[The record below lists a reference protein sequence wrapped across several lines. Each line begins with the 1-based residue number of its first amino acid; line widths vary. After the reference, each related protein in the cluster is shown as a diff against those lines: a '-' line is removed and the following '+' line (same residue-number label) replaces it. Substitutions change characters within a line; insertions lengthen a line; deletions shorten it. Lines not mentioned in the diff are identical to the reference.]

1 MNRDTASTAPVD
13 AVVRR
18 RRWRREIPDRD
29 GWWWFREQSFNFDQR
44 ILILDGVVACD
55 YDVSVWAGV
64 EEEEVDNY
72 WEGND
77 PVEMT
82 NGKLTR
88 GLWKFD
94 VHLTLN

>member
-1 MNRDTASTAPVD
+1 MKTKKTSPAPAD

-18 RRWRREIPDRD
+18 RCWRREPPDRD
-29 GWWWFREQSFNFDQR
+29 GWWLFREQSLSFDQR
-44 ILILDGVVACD
+44 VLILDGMVACD
-55 YDVSVWAGV
+55 YEVSVWYGV
-64 EEEEVDNY
+64 EEEDVDNY

-82 NGKLTR
+82 NGTLTR

-94 VHLTLN
+94 AALKLE